1 MAAVLEL
8 EDTAAAT
15 GLALEDVLAA
25 ELRLTPTTGVTA
37 KRGIVRSDFGAAVDV
52 SEDEDAL
59 GEEEEDE
66 DSIVC

>member
-37 KRGIVRSDFGAAVDV
+37 KRGIVR
-52 SEDEDAL
+52 
-59 GEEEEDE
+59 
-66 DSIVC
+66 